1 MLEKIT
7 PELHC
12 LVCKDRIRTAMFG
25 RIGPEF
31 HYLEGEGQNFCCL
44 EALGQNSN
52 VWKDKVKI
60 EKFQRIGPE
69 F

>member
-1 MLEKIT
+1 
-7 PELHC
+7 
-12 LVCKDRIRTAMFG
+12 MFG

-31 HYLEGEGQNFCCL
+31 HYSEGEGQNFCCL
-44 EALGQNSN
+44 EALGHNSN

-60 EKFQRIGPE
+60 EKFGRIGPE